1 MLTHLRYLNNLDKFR
16 YLINIAW
23 DKRILIIIKR
33 LDDNAPLFSS
43 GLHINCKIA
52 LQIPSMLII
61 KFMKMKCWLNYNVFY
76 CIGLSQ
82 CVYSCMKANRKCI
95 VSSK

>member
-1 MLTHLRYLNNLDKFR
+1 MHTHLRYLYDPDIFR
-16 YLINIAW
+16 YLVYIAW
-23 DKRILIIIKR
+23 NKWILIIIKR
-33 LDDNAPLFSS
+33 LKNNAPLFSS
-43 GLHINCKIA
+43 GFHINCKIA

>member
-33 LDDNAPLFSS
+33 LDDNAPLISS
-43 GLHINCKIA
+43 GFHIICKIA